1 MGPPPGPLLVGPG
14 SGSGPLSGPGPL
26 AEPLGEPLPLS
37 GSLPLSVGAGSIGT
51 ESGGVVPVELGSGI
65 LKDDNDGL
73 RGSVELGSGVVKK
86 KNDGLREGMIGWMM
100 RILLAI
106 LPA

>member
-1 MGPPPGPLLVGPG
+1 
-14 SGSGPLSGPGPL
+14 
-26 AEPLGEPLPLS
+26 
-37 GSLPLSVGAGSIGT
+37 
-51 ESGGVVPVELGSGI
+51 
-65 LKDDNDGL
+65 L